1 MKRLISRH
9 AAIIPLMAA
18 FFFATSCIYD
28 APDDRF
34 YRTLWTT
41 EESPLE
47 GLTIEFLCGNGI
59 SAQSESAASGSY
71 GSYETHELTAYFTGL
86 SITYDAFTAIIEEAH
101 RTDDLLLISWHV
113 AEPLSASQMK
123 MAGRPDVSTGVSY
136 TTRLHRL
143 SSY

>member
-1 MKRLISRH
+1 MKRLIFRH

-34 YRTLWTT
+34 YRTLWT
-41 EESPLE
+41 
-47 GLTIEFLCGNGI
+47 
-59 SAQSESAASGSY
+59 SAQSEFSAFGSY

-123 MAGRPDVSTGVSY
+123 MAGRLDVSTGVSY